1 MSENPNVLPNVLW
14 LSVSPYLK
22 GFDQRL
28 LSQLVK
34 HSTVRRWDYCQTAD
48 EPCCTE
54 TVVAALHE
62 YLTERAALEKSWK
75 KGASHKVHLLGHGVS
90 GIIGLLYARRYPE
103 HVASLTLLSVGS
115 LPAVN
120 WQAHYYVLRQ
130 HLPCSRE
137 SLLAQMTRLLFGE
150 QPRRLS
156 KALSVLLARDLDNSL
171 TLHSL
176 AHHTHIAPNSLEV
189 PLLVCN
195 GEADAIIQSQKEPDW
210 DQWRASEHSQVGRS
224 ARANESELFRIWQCP
239 KGNHFFHFHHA
250 EAVADQIASYWRQ
263 LSDASVN
270 TIGAERSRHF

>member
-1 MSENPNVLPNVLW
+1 MSEKPNVLW

-28 LSQLVK
+28 LAQLAK
-34 HSTVRRWDYCQTAD
+34 RSTVRRWDYCQTAD
-48 EPCCTE
+48 EPCCTD

-62 YLTERAALEKSWK
+62 YLTGRAALEKSWE
-75 KGASHKVHLLGHGVS
+75 KGANHKVHLLGHGVS

-103 HVASLTLLSVGS
+103 QVASLTLLSVGA

-137 SLLAQMTRLLFGE
+137 SLLAQMTGLLFGE
-150 QPRRLS
+150 QPRRFS
-156 KALSVLLARDLDNSL
+156 KALSVLLARDLDGSL

-176 AHHTHIAPNSLEV
+176 AHHTHIAPDSLKV

-195 GEADAIIQSQKEPDW
+195 GEVDAIVQSQQEPDW
-210 DQWRASEHSQVGRS
+210 DKWRPREHGHAVRS
-224 ARANESELFRIWQCP
+224 ADADDSGLFRLWQCP
-239 KGNHFFHFHHA
+239 EGNHFFHFHHPV
-250 EAVADQIASYWRQ
+250 AVANQIAGYWHH
-263 LSDASVN
+263 LSDAPV
-270 TIGAERSRHF
+270 ECHQH